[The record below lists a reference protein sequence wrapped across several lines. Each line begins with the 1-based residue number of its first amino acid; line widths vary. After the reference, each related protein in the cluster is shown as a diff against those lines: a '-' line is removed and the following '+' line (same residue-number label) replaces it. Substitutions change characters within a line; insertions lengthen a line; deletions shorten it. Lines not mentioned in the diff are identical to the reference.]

1 MCGEDIIALRRDRLC
16 ECSSP
21 TAGRDKS
28 IAAGWTDAGEKQT
41 VTFEVRTRGVS
52 GVAGTVRVLST
63 RGGVVEAPLT
73 LGTPPE

>member
-1 MCGEDIIALRRDRLC
+1 
-16 ECSSP
+16 
-21 TAGRDKS
+21 
-28 IAAGWTDAGEKQT
+28 
-41 VTFEVRTRGVS
+41 VS